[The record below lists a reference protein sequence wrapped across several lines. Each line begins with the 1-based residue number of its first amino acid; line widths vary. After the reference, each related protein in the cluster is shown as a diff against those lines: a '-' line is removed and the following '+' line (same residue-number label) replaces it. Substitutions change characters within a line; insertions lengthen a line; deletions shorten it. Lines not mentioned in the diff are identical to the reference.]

1 MLFWIFFS
9 GFISSVKTIYDT
21 AHVTFIWNLVSL
33 KNEMLR
39 NFLLSIFRDVLC
51 GKLACV
57 WPHKNT
63 YQSDVQSTV
72 YSYTQGHVC
81 LSITTGSSVKSN
93 GRDYAYVADGTVCGA
108 QMVTKCSF
116 ILSCVKLCNSICYMM
131 TITSILSIF
140 PPSAITYF
148 PYDIKKI
155 IKLSLNYPITLF
167 N

>member
-1 MLFWIFFS
+1 MI
-9 GFISSVKTIYDT
+9 
-21 AHVTFIWNLVSL
+21 
-33 KNEMLR
+33 R

-63 YQSDVQSTV
+63 YQTNVQSTV

-116 ILSCVKLCNSICYMM
+116 ILSCVKLRNYQILYSIHYVM
-131 TITSILSIF
+131 TITVILSIF
-140 PPSAITYF
+140 QPSSITCF

-155 IKLSLNYPITLF
+155 IKLSLSYPITLF
-167 N
+167 QLTCHQSLCKKICVSTRFH